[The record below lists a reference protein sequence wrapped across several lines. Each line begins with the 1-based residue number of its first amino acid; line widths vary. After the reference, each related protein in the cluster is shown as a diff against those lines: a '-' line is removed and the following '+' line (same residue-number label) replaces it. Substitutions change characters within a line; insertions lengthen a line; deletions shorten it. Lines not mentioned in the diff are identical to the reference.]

1 MFMHLQIIL
10 AFRFVII
17 MCVTYKLY
25 KTLYYVFN
33 DSIYITVL
41 QAFHLLNCLI
51 LLSTIG
57 NIKRINHTAYKP
69 LL

>member
-1 MFMHLQIIL
+1 MFLHLQIIL

-25 KTLYYVFN
+25 KTLCVYRF
-33 DSIYITVL
+33 YITVL

-51 LLSTIG
+51 LSVIG
-57 NIKRINHTAYKP
+57 NIKRINHTAYK
-69 LL
+69 LLL